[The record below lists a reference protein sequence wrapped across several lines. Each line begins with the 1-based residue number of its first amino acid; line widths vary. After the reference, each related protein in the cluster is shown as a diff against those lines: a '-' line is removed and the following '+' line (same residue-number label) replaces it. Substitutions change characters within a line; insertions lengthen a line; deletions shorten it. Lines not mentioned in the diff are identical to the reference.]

1 MIFFLESSKT
11 AFSNVDP
18 PPLRSETEAH
28 VERYG
33 LRSQLQHSRKGV
45 RILRGVDSIARQVLG
60 RQLEPPRPL
69 EGGHLPMAW
78 DSNRVGIRE
87 LGVSRCELR
96 QILNRGHDGGDRLTL
111 LASDVK
117 ALHTPGHD

>member
-18 PPLRSETEAH
+18 PPLRNETEAH

-78 DSNRVGIRE
+78 DSNRLGIRE
-87 LGVSRCELR
+87 LGVSRRELR
-96 QILNRGHDGGDRLTL
+96 QILHRGPDTSADLRTW
-111 LASDVK
+111 
-117 ALHTPGHD
+117 PQ